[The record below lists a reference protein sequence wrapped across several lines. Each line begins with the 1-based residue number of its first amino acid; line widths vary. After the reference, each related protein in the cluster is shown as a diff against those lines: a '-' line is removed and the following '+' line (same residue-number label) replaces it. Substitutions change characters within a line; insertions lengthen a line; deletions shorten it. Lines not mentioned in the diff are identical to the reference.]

1 MSQAPVGARPG
12 SVVVG
17 VDGSG
22 TALRAV
28 RWAAR
33 AAASEARGLSIVLA
47 YDEVDR
53 AVLAEPRSGRH
64 DRPDLLEGF
73 RAQVARAVTE
83 ARAVVPGLAVTG
95 ELVEGPAAPALLDRA
110 GDGLLVVGEHA
121 VGVFGGPLLGS
132 VAAAV
137 AAHAAGPVVVVRG
150 EDPPAADAPVVVGVD
165 GSPASTVAIDFAVA
179 AAEAAGC
186 PLVAVHTWWDL
197 LVGPELEPLRGW
209 GAVAVEERR
218 VLAEQLAG
226 IVDAPRRHGLHGG
239 GTFASLAG
247 ASRARPG
254 SATAGRR
261 HTWPRGLRRPPAGL
275 GEPDDGAPVTVPG
288 RGRASARRAG
298 VPAPGDADGGCRAG
312 GRRAVTRRG

>member
-179 AAEAAGC
+179 AADAAGC

-226 IVDAPRRHGLHGG
+226 RSSTHPDVTVSTVVERSHPSRVLLAHARGARLLVVGTRGRGGFAGLLLGSVSRTMVHRSPCPVAVVPPPGG
-239 GTFASLAG
+239 PEYPLRATRTEAAERVAG
-247 ASRARPG
+247 AR
-254 SATAGRR
+254 
-261 HTWPRGLRRPPAGL
+261 
-275 GEPDDGAPVTVPG
+275 
-288 RGRASARRAG
+288 
-298 VPAPGDADGGCRAG
+298 
-312 GRRAVTRRG
+312 